1 MSHSISSDRRSRSQE
16 KQFRSRHPSWALV
29 GAGTSAVRQEVG
41 SQCQIVWHG
50 KWLGRRNA
58 ACPNV
63 PEDLKQNSKD
73 TSSFLGLQLTG
84 FGSSPSSIPLQWLH
98 TWRCP
103 WGRHFPDH
111 REPEESCSTGHRR
124 RGALERIIGCL
135 TSQGWRFQ
143 GINTSDNLN
152 DSG

>member
-1 MSHSISSDRRSRSQE
+1 M
-16 KQFRSRHPSWALV
+16 
-29 GAGTSAVRQEVG
+29 G

-84 FGSSPSSIPLQWLH
+84 FGSSQFYPIAMAPHLALPGEDVISRTIESLRRVAAQV
-98 TWRCP
+98 TEDEAP
-103 WGRHFPDH
+103 WKDH
-111 REPEESCSTGHRR
+111 RMPDVTRLVFSGDQLIGEP
-124 RGALERIIGCL
+124 
-135 TSQGWRFQ
+135 Q
-143 GINTSDNLN
+143 
-152 DSG
+152 